1 MIALGGGSIF
11 SLLLSLSNHWLQV
24 LLLRFLLG
32 VLAGGTLSLGYTL
45 GARLAPRER
54 SGMTIGML
62 VSCAQL
68 GGASAPLLGGMLG
81 ALGLH
86 VVFLVNSVAYLVAL
100 TFAALGARSFRP
112 KPQAEPAPDSE
123 AG

>member
-1 MIALGGGSIF
+1 MIALGGGAIL

-24 LLLRFLLG
+24 LVLRFVLG

-45 GARLAPRER
+45 GARLVPRER
-54 SGMTIGML
+54 SGMAIGMM

-86 VVFLVNSVAYLVAL
+86 VVFLANSVAYFVAL
-100 TFAALGARSFRP
+100 TFAALSARSFRR
-112 KPQAEPAPDSE
+112 KAQPDPTPESE
-123 AG
+123 GS